1 MATKT
6 SISFAGWPARE
17 RRRIRLRVTR
27 LESTFARLR
36 AERRL
41 ALIAYLTVGYPR
53 LDLTPT
59 LVRAAAAS
67 GADAI
72 ELGIP
77 FSDPL
82 ADGRTIQAASQLAL
96 KGGVTVARALEMAKA
111 VREQVE
117 IPLLF
122 MTYLNPILAY
132 GVERFCRAAHE
143 AGIDGLIVPDL
154 PASEASD
161 LRRAAEAAALD
172 LVFFVAPTSREAAI
186 EAACEAASGFIYC
199 IAVTGVTGARA
210 ELDPALLPLI
220 ETVRR
225 HTTLPVVVGFGISR
239 PEHLQALQGK
249 ADGVIVASAL
259 LDAIAQSP
267 GDPASRVRQFLTGLR
282 PPP

>member
-1 MATKT
+1 V
-6 SISFAGWPARE
+6 S
-17 RRRIRLRVTR
+17 RIAAA
-27 LESTFARLR
+27 FHRLR

-53 LDLTPT
+53 LDVTPS
-59 LVRAAAAS
+59 LVEAAAAS

-96 KGGVTVARALEMAKA
+96 EGGMTVARALETAKA
-111 VREQVE
+111 ARIKTDV
-117 IPLLF
+117 PLLF
-122 MTYLNPILAY
+122 MTYLNPILAF
-132 GVERFCRAAHE
+132 GLERFCRAASE

-154 PASEASD
+154 PPAESAD
-161 LRRAAEAAALD
+161 LRRAADACGID
-172 LVFFVAPTSREAAI
+172 LVFFVAPTSTQSGI
-186 EAACEAASGFIYC
+186 EAACRAATGFMYC

-210 ELDPALLPLI
+210 QLDPAVLPLI

-225 HTTLPVVVGFGISR
+225 HTRLPIVVGFGISR
-239 PEHLQALQGK
+239 PEHLEALQGK

-259 LDAIAQSP
+259 LDAIARAP
-267 GDPASRVRQFLTGLR
+267 DDPATQVSRFLLELR
-282 PPP
+282 REPAR

>member
-1 MATKT
+1 M
-6 SISFAGWPARE
+6 S
-17 RRRIRLRVTR
+17 RLQP
-27 LESTFARLR
+27 TFARLR
-36 AERRL
+36 AEHRL
-41 ALIAYLTVGYPR
+41 AVIAYLTVGYPR
-53 LDLTPT
+53 LELTPT
-59 LVRAAAAS
+59 LVEAAAAA

-82 ADGRTIQAASQLAL
+82 ADGRTIQATSQLAL
-96 KGGVTVARALEMAKA
+96 KNGVTVARALEAAKA
-111 VREQVE
+111 ARQLTD

-132 GVERFCRAAHE
+132 GLERFCHAAHD

-154 PASEASD
+154 PASESRD
-161 LRRAAEAAALD
+161 LRMSAEASGID

-186 EAACEAASGFIYC
+186 EAACQAASGFIYC

-210 ELDPALLPLI
+210 QLDPGLLPLI

-225 HTTLPVVVGFGISR
+225 HTALPVVVGFGISR
-239 PEHLQALQGK
+239 PEHLKALQGK

-259 LDAIAQSP
+259 LDAIAQAP
-267 GDPASRVRQFLTGLR
+267 DDAPTRVRRFLRSLR
-282 PPP
+282 PEAAH

>member
-1 MATKT
+1 M
-6 SISFAGWPARE
+6 
-17 RRRIRLRVTR
+17 
-27 LESTFARLR
+27 FARLR
-36 AERRL
+36 GEGRL

-53 LDLTPT
+53 PALTPA
-59 LVRAAAAS
+59 LVDAAAGA

-239 PEHLQALQGK
+239 PEHVAEVGSY
-249 ADGVIVASAL
+249 ADAAVVGSAL
-259 LDAIAQSP
+259 VALIAQQSASP
-267 GDPASRVRQFLTGLR
+267 DLIEQIEQYVGSLR
-282 PPP
+282 AACVAPRTQT

>member
-1 MATKT
+1 M
-6 SISFAGWPARE
+6 S
-17 RRRIRLRVTR
+17 RLQ
-27 LESTFARLR
+27 STFARLR
-36 AERRL
+36 AEERL
-41 ALIAYLTVGYPR
+41 GLIAYLTVGYPR
-53 LDLTPT
+53 LELTPT
-59 LVRAAAAS
+59 LVEAAAAA

-82 ADGRTIQAASQLAL
+82 ADGRTIQAASQTAL
-96 KGGVTVARALEMAKA
+96 KGGVTVARSLEVGRQA
-111 VREQVE
+111 RQRTD

-132 GVERFCRAAHE
+132 GLERFCRAAHD

-154 PASEASD
+154 PASESGD
-161 LRRAAEAAALD
+161 LRRAADASAID

-186 EAACEAASGFIYC
+186 EAACQAASGFIYC

-210 ELDPALLPLI
+210 QLDPAVLPMI

-225 HTTLPVVVGFGISR
+225 HTALPVVVGFGISR
-239 PEHLQALQGK
+239 PEHLAALQGK

-259 LDAIAQSP
+259 LDAIARSP
-267 GDPASRVRQFLTGLR
+267 EDPEPRVKEFLRGLR
-282 PPP
+282 TS

>member
-1 MATKT
+1 V
-6 SISFAGWPARE
+6 S
-17 RRRIRLRVTR
+17 RIAA
-27 LESTFARLR
+27 TFARLR
-36 AERRL
+36 SEHRL

-53 LDLTPT
+53 LDVTPS
-59 LVRAAAAS
+59 LVEAAAQS

-96 KGGVTVARALEMAKA
+96 KGGMTVTRALEAATAARKKTD
-111 VREQVE
+111 V
-117 IPLLF
+117 PLLF
-122 MTYLNPILAY
+122 MTYLNPILAF
-132 GVERFCRAAHE
+132 GLERFCRAASD

-154 PASEASD
+154 PPTESAD
-161 LRRAAEAAALD
+161 LRRAADASQVD
-172 LVFFVAPTSREAAI
+172 LVFFVAPTSSETGI
-186 EAACEAASGFIYC
+186 EAACRAATGFVYC

-210 ELDPALLPLI
+210 HLDEAILPLI
-220 ETVRR
+220 ASVRR
-225 HTTLPVVVGFGISR
+225 HTTLPVVVGFGISK
-239 PEHLQALQGK
+239 PEHLAALEGK

-267 GDPASRVRQFLTGLR
+267 DDPTSRIREFLAGLR